1 MLSNTTGNLYKKV
14 KRRLVALSHYK
25 FRMKLKALA
34 PKFGTIVKEIDE
46 YMTSKKCHNCGNIKK
61 DLGSA
66 KVYKCE
72 KCNVKLNRDINAAI
86 NIYKL

>member
-1 MLSNTTGNLYKKV
+1 
-14 KRRLVALSHYK
+14 
-25 FRMKLKALA
+25 MKLKAMA
-34 PKFGTIVKEIDE
+34 PKFGTIVNEIDE
-46 YMTSKKCHNCGNIKK
+46 YMTSKTCHNCKNIKK